1 MLLNYYWIIKR
12 RRILVSAIVDFFLI
26 IYFYNLVH
34 INNFQ
39 SYPNKLVT
47 FCIASFWIIISYII
61 GRYMQIKNI
70 NSNGLIKNLIKT
82 IFLFLLCNFVYLIF
96 NYGLIILFDIFQVK
110 IPYQNFDRLLYYSFF
125 ESLISISLVS
135 YFFQSIL
142 SVITHKIYKYDKKWL
157 YIGSL
162 LNYEKILKET
172 SLRKSNLKLILNKED
187 DNLTKIKSSNIEGI
201 VIESFS
207 NISETTLEVITKLK
221 LRGIKVITSLTWFE
235 KELNRIPTN
244 LIYDKSQLI
253 EKIKSSEY
261 NYQLRIK
268 RIGDII
274 VSLLL
279 LFFLSPIFLTIS
291 ILIFFEDRKSIFYT
305 QRRTGLNGRTIKII
319 KFRSMKINA
328 EKDGIQWSTKNDNR
342 ITKVGKLIRATR
354 LDELPQLFCV
364 IKGDMSLIGPRPER
378 PEIEKE
384 FLKDIPYYDYRNV
397 IKPGLSGWAQV
408 NYPYGAS
415 VFDSSKKLSY
425 DIYYITNF
433 SFFLDLLILFQTIKT
448 IFNLKGYKPD

>member
-1 MLLNYYWIIKR
+1 MLINYSWIIRR
-12 RRILVSAIVDFFLI
+12 RRILFSAIVDFLLI

-39 SYPNKLVT
+39 SYPNKFVT
-47 FCIASFWIIISYII
+47 FCISAFWIIISYII
-61 GRYMQIKNI
+61 GRYMRIKDLNR
-70 NSNGLIKNLIKT
+70 NGLIKNLVKI
-82 IFLFLLCNFVYLIF
+82 ISLFLLCNFVYLIF
-96 NYGLIILFDIFQVK
+96 NYGLIILFDIFLVK
-110 IPYQNFDRLLYYSFF
+110 IPYQNFDRLLFYSFF
-125 ESLISISLVS
+125 ESLIAISLVS
-135 YFFQSIL
+135 YFFQYIL
-142 SVITHKIYKYDKKWL
+142 SIVTHKLYKYDKNWI
-157 YIGSL
+157 YIGCF
-162 LNYEKILKET
+162 LNYEEILEEL
-172 SLRKSNLKLILNKED
+172 SSSKSNLKLILKKED
-187 DNLTKIKSSNIEGI
+187 ENLNVIKSSSIEGI
-201 VIESFS
+201 VIDSFA
-207 NISETTLEVITKLK
+207 NISVANLEAISKLK
-221 LRGIKVITSLTWFE
+221 LRGIKVITALNWFE

-244 LIYDKSQLI
+244 IIYDRYQLI

-268 RIGDII
+268 RMGDII

-279 LFFLSPIFLTIS
+279 IFFLSPIFISIS
-291 ILIFFEDRKSIFYT
+291 ILIFLEDRNSIFYT
-305 QRRTGLNGRTIKII
+305 QRRTGLNGRTLKII

-328 EKDGIQWSTKNDNR
+328 EKDGIQWSSKNDNR

-415 VFDSSKKLSY
+415 VFDSGKKLSY

-433 SFFLDLLILFQTIKT
+433 SFFLDLLILFQTIKI

>member
-47 FCIASFWIIISYII
+47 FCIASFWIIISYIV

-187 DNLTKIKSSNIEGI
+187 DNLIKIKSSNIEGI

-279 LFFLSPIFLTIS
+279 LFSLSPIFLTIS
-291 ILIFFEDRKSIFYT
+291 LLIFFEDRKSIFYT

-328 EKDGIQWSTKNDNR
+328 EKDGIQWSSKNDNR

-378 PEIEKE
+378 PEIEE
-384 FLKDIPYYDYRNV
+384 AFLKDIPYYDYRNV

-415 VFDSSKKLSY
+415 VFDSKKKLSY
-425 DIYYITNF
+425 DIYYIINF
-433 SFFLDLLILFQTIKT
+433 SFFLDLLILFQTIKI